1 MTACV
6 ERIAEVR
13 RRVAE
18 ARGRGSH
25 VGLVPT
31 MGALHEGHASLIRA
45 ARSEAGFVVV
55 SLFVNP
61 TQFGPGEDFS
71 QYPRPLEADLVVCR
85 SEGADLVFAP
95 AAGEMYPEGFATT
108 VRVAGLGETMC
119 GRFRPGHFDGVST
132 VVAKLLAIVQ
142 PDVAYFGEKDA
153 QQLAVIR
160 RMVADLNLPV
170 EVRGGPLVREPD
182 GLAMSSRNAYLSA
195 EERRRALVLSAALA
209 EAREAIRAGERDG
222 ARLAERVRER
232 LRAAPGVAIE
242 YVAVVDPDTLADM
255 DRIRSACLVAVAAK
269 VGATRL
275 IDNVIVRDLG
285 G

>member
-1 MTACV
+1 MNTCV

-18 ARGRGSH
+18 ARGRGSR

-71 QYPRPLEADLVVCR
+71 QYPRPLEADLAVCR
-85 SEGADLVFAP
+85 REGADLVFAP

-119 GRFRPGHFDGVST
+119 GRFRPGHFDGVAT

-153 QQLAVIR
+153 QQLAVVR
-160 RMVADLNLPV
+160 RMVEDLNLPV
-170 EVRGGPLVREPD
+170 EVRGCPLVREPD

-195 EERRRALVLSAALA
+195 DERRKALALSAALA
-209 EAREAIRAGERDG
+209 EARDAIRAGERNG

-232 LRAAPGVAIE
+232 IRAAPGVELE
-242 YVAVVDPDTLADM
+242 YVAVVDPDTLADL
-255 DRIRSACLVAVAAK
+255 DRICSACLVAVAAK